1 MARPARKRTAEK
13 PKAKGKARRPLP
25 GLPGGKALKLP
36 DWLAAV
42 AEDPAYAWA
51 ITAWRKAD
59 AVKDSWFDEAKA
71 DAVVALWPT
80 VFKLTTLRFAGK
92 AFRLTAWQE
101 ITVRLLVGWK
111 IPVEVLD
118 PESQQPTTVW
128 VRLFRCLRLWIP
140 RKNGKSEFLAALA
153 LLFWALEGAV
163 GGEGYVF
170 ARDEGQARLPFN
182 RMKAMVASNGELA
195 ADIQI
200 HKNSLYLKPCAAAF
214 ELLTGAEEGK
224 HGKLPVC
231 ILGDE
236 MHEWRSR
243 KIENDLRQGTGAH
256 LEPIEL
262 YASTAG
268 LKTNLT
274 GVELWDESLA
284 ILEGR
289 IEDATTL
296 VVMFAAGDGDDWEDE
311 TVWQRAN
318 PSLGLSP
325 TIQYLRREAS
335 LAKDNPRKQAEFR
348 CYHLNQWV
356 ESTARWLPLRKWDAC
371 APNRKAWAEYGKEL
385 EGRACFL
392 ACDVS
397 STQDFTAL
405 IAAFPPEESGER
417 WKLVC
422 RFWLPEDKIAERA
435 RQNGRVG
442 YDKWKAAGA
451 LETTP
456 GDFVDQSFVQQAILD
471 ACEAY
476 DVQGLGFDPWN
487 ARKLMGDLQKE
498 GVEPDLMLEVRQGI
512 LSLGEA
518 SKKFETMIFG
528 GQLDHGGHPV
538 LRWMAGNVT
547 IRFDENLNFMP
558 AKKRSADK
566 IDGIMAAVMA
576 IAVANADGDDGELDY
591 QGL

>member
-1 MARPARKRTAEK
+1 MAKPARKRSAR
-13 PKAKGKARRPLP
+13 AKSSSPRKVVLP
-25 GLPGGKALKLP
+25 GLPGGPSLNLP
-36 DWLAAV
+36 DWLAAI
-42 AEDPAYAWA
+42 ADDPAYAWA
-51 ITAWRKAD
+51 ITAWRKVD
-59 AVKDSWFDEAKA
+59 AVKDSWFDAAKA
-71 DAVVALWPT
+71 QAVVELWPT
-80 VFKLTTLRFAGK
+80 VFRLTTLRFAGK
-92 AFRLTAWQE
+92 PFRLTAWQE

-111 IPVEVLD
+111 VPVEVID
-118 PESQQPTTVW
+118 PDTGKPALEW

-170 ARDEGQARLPFN
+170 ARDEVQARLPFN
-182 RMKAMVASNGELA
+182 RMKAMVASNDALA

-224 HGKLPVC
+224 HGKLPIV
-231 ILGDE
+231 IVGDE

-274 GVELWDESLA
+274 GVELWDESQA

-296 VVMFAAGDGDDWEDE
+296 VVLFAAADEDDWEDE
-311 TVWQRAN
+311 VVWAKAN

-325 TIQYLRREAS
+325 TVQYLRREAA
-335 LAKDNPRKQAEFR
+335 LAKGNPRKTAEFR

-356 ESTARWLPLRKWDAC
+356 ESTARWLPIRKWDAC
-371 APNRKAWAEYGKEL
+371 SPDKKAWTRFAKEL
-385 EGRACFL
+385 AGRPCYL

-405 IAAFPPEESGER
+405 ILLFPPEADGEK

-422 RFWLPEDKIAERA
+422 RFWLPEDRLAERV
-435 RQNGRVG
+435 RQSARVG
-442 YDKWKAAGA
+442 FDKWLAADA

-456 GDFVDQSFVQQAILD
+456 GDFVDQGFVQQAILD
-471 ACEAY
+471 ACELY

-487 ARKLMGDLQKE
+487 ARKLMADLQKD
-498 GVEPDLMLEVRQGI
+498 GVDPELMLEVRQGI
-512 LSLGEA
+512 LSMGEP
-518 SKKFETMIFG
+518 SKKLETMVFG
-528 GQLDHGGHPV
+528 GLLDHGGHPV

-558 AKKRSADK
+558 AKKRSAEK
-566 IDGIMAAVMA
+566 IDGIVAAVMA
-576 IAVANADGDDGELDY
+576 IAVANAEIDDGELDY
-591 QGL
+591 QGI